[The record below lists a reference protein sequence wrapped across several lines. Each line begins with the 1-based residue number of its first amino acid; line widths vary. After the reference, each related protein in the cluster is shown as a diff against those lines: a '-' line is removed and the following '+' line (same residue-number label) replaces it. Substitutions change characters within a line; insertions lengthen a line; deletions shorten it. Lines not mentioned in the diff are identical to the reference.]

1 MVTRATPPKASLKA
15 KWSKLVS
22 DYTQSGLSRTGF
34 CKEQGISPS
43 ALYQWQ
49 KYLSGEIEVPYAKDK
64 KRKVKPQVVSGFV
77 PMVIE
82 PGGSVEARRRKATE
96 PRLDIGLPSGLVLQ
110 FYGQL
115 SGSFVKELIN
125 EIK

>member
-1 MVTRATPPKASLKA
+1 MMVTRATPPKASLKA

-34 CKEQGISPS
+34 CREQGISPS

-77 PMVIE
+77 PMAIE
-82 PGGSVEARRRKATE
+82 PEERRCKATE